1 MMTMENKMLSFQSF
15 ETNQAVLGLINKLII
30 YIKLENQNIDSKIG
44 IEEYNASEEKLIRF
58 LEKLNESLLE
68 NKSSANLVLGMDE
81 RNRTLVKNFLEAKS
95 RSQKYKSILFKKS
108 PLDVVQLLRN
118 PTRENR
124 QSLLD
129 SLAEL
134 RSLIEEHISFD
145 IKELIGDI

>member
-1 MMTMENKMLSFQSF
+1 MLSFQSF
-15 ETNQAVLGLINKLII
+15 ETNQAVLGMINRLII
-30 YIKLENQNIDSKIG
+30 FIKLENRNVDSKIDKD
-44 IEEYNASEEKLIRF
+44 EFTSSKDKLVKF
-58 LEKLNESLLE
+58 LLKLNESLAE
-68 NKSSANLVLGMDE
+68 NKSSSNLVLGMDE

-108 PLDVVQLLRN
+108 PLDVVNLLEN
-118 PTRENR
+118 PTPENG
-124 QSLLD
+124 QALLD